1 MTGSLKESLESFYA
15 AKVWEDMTLGKALLA
30 WSENYG
36 DNIALTE
43 ADRQVTYQELE
54 REAGRIGAGL
64 QRRGFGKG
72 DKIVLQ
78 IPNSIEFVVSA
89 FALFKLGVIPV
100 MALPAQRK
108 TEIKGIMEKSGAK
121 GYVIKDNYLGF
132 DYKSLAREICRESQ
146 TPPAVI
152 VIGQSDE
159 FIAYEDLRE
168 GPELSDE
175 PEIGSGEV
183 GLFLLSG
190 GTTGIPKL
198 IPRRHAD
205 YLYVAQKTAERCRLN
220 QESVYLAALPVAHN
234 FPLGCPGLLGTLT
247 VGGRVVICTVASPDE
262 IIPLIE
268 EEGVTITG
276 LVPAL
281 AHMCIEF
288 LELDDGYDISS
299 LKVIQVG
306 GAVLDSYLAARIE
319 KAFACTLQQIFGI
332 AEGLICCTDLAD
344 GEEIRYHTQGK
355 PISAYDEI
363 MIVDEKGREVPVGE
377 YGELTVRGPYT
388 IYGYYN
394 LEEVNQ
400 SCLSDQG
407 YFKTGDKA
415 RWQDGNLQVAG
426 RLKEMI
432 NRAGEKITPSE
443 LEELLLR
450 HEDIGD
456 VQVVG
461 IEDQELGER
470 ICVFILAQ
478 NKGLTLNGLRNYL
491 VGQQV
496 ASYKLPD
503 QLVYLEAW
511 PLTNVGKIDRKQLR
525 VLGTQR

>member
-15 AKVWEDMTLGKALLA
+15 AKVWEDITLGKALSA

-78 IPNSIEFVVSA
+78 LPNSIEFVISA

-132 DYKSLAREICRESQ
+132 DYKNLAREICRESQ

-159 FIAYEDLRE
+159 FIAYEDLGE
-168 GPELSDE
+168 SPELSDE

-205 YLYVAQKTAERCRLN
+205 YLYVAQKTAERCRLD
-220 QESVYLAALPVAHN
+220 QESVYLAALPMAHN

-247 VGGRVVICTVASPDE
+247 VGGRVVICTVASPYE

-268 EEGVTITG
+268 
-276 LVPAL
+276 
-281 AHMCIEF
+281 
-288 LELDDGYDISS
+288 
-299 LKVIQVG
+299 
-306 GAVLDSYLAARIE
+306 
-319 KAFACTLQQIFGI
+319 
-332 AEGLICCTDLAD
+332 
-344 GEEIRYHTQGK
+344 
-355 PISAYDEI
+355 
-363 MIVDEKGREVPVGE
+363 
-377 YGELTVRGPYT
+377 
-388 IYGYYN
+388 
-394 LEEVNQ
+394 
-400 SCLSDQG
+400 
-407 YFKTGDKA
+407 
-415 RWQDGNLQVAG
+415 
-426 RLKEMI
+426 
-432 NRAGEKITPSE
+432 
-443 LEELLLR
+443 
-450 HEDIGD
+450 
-456 VQVVG
+456 
-461 IEDQELGER
+461 
-470 ICVFILAQ
+470 
-478 NKGLTLNGLRNYL
+478 
-491 VGQQV
+491 
-496 ASYKLPD
+496 
-503 QLVYLEAW
+503 
-511 PLTNVGKIDRKQLR
+511 
-525 VLGTQR
+525 